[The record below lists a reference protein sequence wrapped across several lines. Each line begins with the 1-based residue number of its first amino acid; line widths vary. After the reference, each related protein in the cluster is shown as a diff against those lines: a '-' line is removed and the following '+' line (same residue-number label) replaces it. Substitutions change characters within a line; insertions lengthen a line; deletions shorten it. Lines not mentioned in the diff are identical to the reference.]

1 MPPAPKFR
9 AIRVALEG
17 VDHSVGHLVLAR
29 PDKSNAMNDDMWREI
44 PKGLEWLEQ
53 NGGRAVRAG
62 ALTAAVPPA
71 PPCSALLLTPSV
83 CAMQIVLSADGRN
96 FCAGIDLGA
105 LAGDTLQVGG
115 GEMECQG
122 RARRTFLAFL
132 DELQAGMTACERC
145 SCPVIAAVHGACFGA
160 GVDLITAC
168 DIRYA
173 SADATFCVKEVDLAI
188 VADMG
193 TLARLPGIVGDGVA
207 RELALTARVIPA
219 QEAAQLRLVT
229 SVLPGREALLAAA
242 TAAARS
248 LAAKSPLA
256 VSGTK
261 RVLLRQRGR
270 SVEEGLRDVAMWNAA
285 QLPGSQ
291 DLREVVAAR
300 AEGRAPRF
308 SKL

>member
-1 MPPAPKFR
+1 VAGKERRASGERQLPRPP
-9 AIRVALEG
+9 
-17 VDHSVGHLVLAR
+17 GHPA
-29 PDKSNAMNDDMWREI
+29 
-44 PKGLEWLEQ
+44 
-53 NGGRAVRAG
+53 
-62 ALTAAVPPA
+62 A
-71 PPCSALLLTPSV
+71 PPWPTPSA

-105 LAGDTLQVGG
+105 LAGDALQVGRG
-115 GEMECQG
+115 RGEVECQG
-122 RARRTFLAFL
+122 RARLAFL
-132 DELQAGMTACERC
+132 ALLGELQAGMAACERC

-160 GVDLITAC
+160 GIDLITAC

-173 SADATFCVKEVDLAI
+173 SAEATLCVKEVDLAI

-207 RELALTARVIPA
+207 RELALTARVISAREA
-219 QEAAQLRLVT
+219 QQLRLVT
-229 SVLPGREALLAAA
+229 SVLADREALLAAA
-242 TAAARS
+242 TAAARA

-256 VSGTK
+256 VAGSK

-270 SVEEGLRDVAMWNAA
+270 SVEEGLHDVAMWNAA
-285 QLPGSQ
+285 MLPGSK